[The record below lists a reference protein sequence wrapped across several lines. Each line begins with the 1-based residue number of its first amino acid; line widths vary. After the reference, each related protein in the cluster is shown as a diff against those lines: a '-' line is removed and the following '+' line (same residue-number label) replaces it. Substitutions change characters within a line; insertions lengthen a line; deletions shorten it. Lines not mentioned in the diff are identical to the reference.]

1 MAAVFLYQI
10 TFLQQNAAALLL
22 ELYFNDSMQTVRAR
36 RRRLQ
41 SRKRGRRWGRW
52 ADGADVVF
60 TDTVQLIY
68 SYKTLISTMME
79 YSSDNVSVAHGTNS
93 SS

>member
-1 MAAVFLYQI
+1 MTQCKLY
-10 TFLQQNAAALLL
+10 
-22 ELYFNDSMQTVRAR
+22 AR
-36 RRRLQ
+36 GGGSGSQ
-41 SRKRGRRWGRW
+41 ERGRRWGRW

-68 SYKTLISTMME
+68 SYKTLISTYME
-79 YSSDNVSVAHGTNS
+79 YSSDNVSVAHGTIS